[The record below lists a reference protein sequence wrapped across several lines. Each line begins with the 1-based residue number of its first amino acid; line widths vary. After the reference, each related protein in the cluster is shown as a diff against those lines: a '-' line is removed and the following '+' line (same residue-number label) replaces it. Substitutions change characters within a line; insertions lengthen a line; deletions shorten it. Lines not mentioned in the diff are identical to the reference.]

1 MHVKGPVHSYCIIQ
15 TDYRINHCKNDT
27 FFLILFL
34 YAYNTY
40 LFIVFFQHWFSDWA
54 ELHKHLHPGPPPPAA
69 AAAPQS
75 NTESLLHHHHQQHQ
89 RQQQQEKVKWWWW
102 LARCPS
108 FGGWHQNHSE
118 LQQPRQS
125 SSTALLQ
132 FTRVLFFH
140 LLLFCSP
147 FLVCNLPVCL
157 FTTTSSKFL
166 FSIFTLP
173 CFSFSNFPDPPPPPP
188 PPANSCFPFSLF
200 PVSHFP
206 IFLTHHHHQQQ
217 QQIPVFH
224 FESSLFLIFPVS

>member
-1 MHVKGPVHSYCIIQ
+1 MSVFWRMASEPFRTAATTAEQFHCIVAVHSC
-15 TDYRINHCKNDT
+15 
-27 FFLILFL
+27 
-34 YAYNTY
+34 
-40 LFIVFFQHWFSDWA
+40 S
-54 ELHKHLHPGPPPPAA
+54 
-69 AAAPQS
+69 
-75 NTESLLHHHHQQHQ
+75 
-89 RQQQQEKVKWWWW
+89 
-102 LARCPS
+102 
-108 FGGWHQNHSE
+108 
-118 LQQPRQS
+118 
-125 SSTALLQ
+125 
-132 FTRVLFFH
+132 FFH

-224 FESSLFLIFPVS
+224 FESSLFL